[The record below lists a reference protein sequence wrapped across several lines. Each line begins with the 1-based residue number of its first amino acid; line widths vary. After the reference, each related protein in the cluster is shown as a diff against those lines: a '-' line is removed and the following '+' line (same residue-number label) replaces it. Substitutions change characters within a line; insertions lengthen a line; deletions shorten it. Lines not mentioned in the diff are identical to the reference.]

1 MRTYDV
7 DIPYYSKPAN
17 ERYAVRQG
25 TVACGAGGRPFPQE
39 TAHAAHEEL
48 EVRSGAGMTRRVF
61 GGRHAELA
69 LDDPH
74 HPLGA
79 LEDPGVVDG
88 RPAPLGIVDDA
99 KGNGSRPGGV
109 ERHARLLLDDA
120 QGLLAHKALGRGEAL
135 EPVAQKVGPMG
146 AIARLLNDKVDVV
159 GEGDDEVLPQLL
171 ARGSRD
177 HVYDLPRNLDASEGN
192 LGEERLQPAVCPI
205 TPGRVDEADQPLI
218 QETPDL
224 VGVYQTPA
232 CNDGLFARLVDGDGN
247 VVVQDY
253 LKPKERGARLT

>member
-1 MRTYDV
+1 M
-7 DIPYYSKPAN
+7 
-17 ERYAVRQG
+17 
-25 TVACGAGGRPFPQE
+25 
-39 TAHAAHEEL
+39 AHAAHEEL
-48 EVRSGAGMTRRVF
+48 EVRSGAGMARRVF

-69 LDDPH
+69 LDDPR
-74 HPLGA
+74 HPLDA

-88 RPAPLGIVDDA
+88 RPAPLRIVDDA
-99 KGNGSRPGGV
+99 KGNGSRSGGV

-135 EPVAQKVGPMG
+135 EPVTQKVGPMG

-171 ARGSRD
+171 ARGSRG
-177 HVYDLPRNLDASEGN
+177 HVYDLPRNLDASVGN

-247 VVVQDY
+247 VVVKDY

>member
-1 MRTYDV
+1 MVTWSAAPSPTGPAAPMRTYDV

-48 EVRSGAGMTRRVF
+48 EVRSGAGMARRVF

-69 LDDPH
+69 LDDPR

-79 LEDPGVVDG
+79 LEDPGVIDG
-88 RPAPLGIVDDA
+88 RPAPLRIVDDA
-99 KGNGSRPGGV
+99 RGNGSRLGGV

-135 EPVAQKVGPMG
+135 DLVAQKVGPIG
-146 AIARLLNDKVDVV
+146 AVARPLNGKVDVV
-159 GEGDDEVLPQLL
+159 GGGDDEVLPQLL
-171 ARGSRD
+171 VRGSRG
-177 HVYDLPRNLDASEGN
+177 HVYDLLRNLDASVGN
-192 LGEERLQPAVCPI
+192 LGEERLQPPVVCPI
-205 TPGRVDEADQPLI
+205 TPGRADAADQPLM

-224 VGVYQTPA
+224 VSVSQTLA
-232 CNDGLFARLVDGDGN
+232 RNDDLFA
-247 VVVQDY
+247 
-253 LKPKERGARLT
+253 